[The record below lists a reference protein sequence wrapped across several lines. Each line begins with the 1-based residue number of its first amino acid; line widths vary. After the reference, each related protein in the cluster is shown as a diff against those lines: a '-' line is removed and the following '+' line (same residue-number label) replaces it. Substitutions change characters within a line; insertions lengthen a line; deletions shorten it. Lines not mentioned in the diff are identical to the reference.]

1 MLDGLISYSKDSSI
15 LGGAWANPILSA
27 TILLGEEFTE
37 IKKQWTTEC
46 SCRIHNIDKL
56 KQDGHL

>member
-37 IKKQWTTEC
+37 IKKQ
-46 SCRIHNIDKL
+46 
-56 KQDGHL
+56 